1 MILRQG
7 APRRNPRLPA
17 VMALFVALSPSG
29 FSSRQLGSEL
39 DEMAKDFLRTH
50 HAPGMALCIIQHG
63 EILSREYGVAD
74 LENSVPVSRD
84 SEFAMASITKQ
95 LTAAA
100 ILQLA
105 ENGLLKLDDDISR
118 FVDGLPG
125 YYRGVTI
132 RRLLNHT
139 AGVRNLQDLGN
150 RYWSQSHGHI
160 EPRALIDLFRG
171 EPLDFE
177 PGTEYHYSNSG
188 YVLLGAAIENA
199 SGETY
204 GDYVRHRLLDR
215 LGIKHMVYPGSLELL
230 EHRVHPYWFN
240 GKAFVN
246 AAYFDASAGFAMG
259 GLYSTAEDLAR
270 WTEALHHGRVLSPYF
285 YQLMITPET
294 LLNGESL
301 SYGYGMEV
309 GSIEGHAL
317 YAHGGGGVGFR
328 CQTLYIP
335 DEDVTIAI
343 MSNSNFDGGAV
354 EMADRL
360 MRRILHIGGPLD
372 LPLPPEAVGRYAG
385 RYCMDDERVEIAVSE
400 GGLIIRDDSG
410 SRRLRHQGS
419 GVFAQDGRL
428 ARLHFREKDGRV
440 EGFTLA
446 RYGTFLAK
454 AARE

>member
-1 MILRQG
+1 
-7 APRRNPRLPA
+7 
-17 VMALFVALSPSG
+17 MALFVALSPSG

-39 DEMAKDFLRTH
+39 DEMVKDFLRTH

-118 FVDGLPG
+118 FVEDLPRT
-125 YYRGVTI
+125 YRGVTI

-160 EPRALIDLFRG
+160 EPKALIDLFRG

-188 YVLLGAAIENA
+188 YVLLGAVIEKT
-199 SGETY
+199 SGEPY
-204 GDYVRHRLLDR
+204 GDYVRHHLLDR
-215 LGIKHMVYPGSLELL
+215 LGIKHMVYPGSLALL
-230 EHRVHPYWFN
+230 EHRVHPYWYN

-259 GLYSTAEDLAR
+259 GFYSTAEDLAL
-270 WTEALHHGRVLSPYF
+270 WTEALHHGRVLSPYY

-294 LLNGESL
+294 LLDGKAL
-301 SYGYGMEV
+301 SYGYGMDV

-317 YAHGGGGVGFR
+317 YAHAGGGVGFIS
-328 CQTLYIP
+328 QALYVP
-335 DEDVTIAI
+335 DDDLTIAV

-354 EMADRL
+354 EIADRV

-372 LPLPPEAVGRYAG
+372 LPLSSGEAQRYAG
-385 RYCMDDERVEIAVSE
+385 RYCLDGEIVEITVAE
-400 GGLIIRDDSG
+400 GGLIIRDGAG
-410 SRRLRHQGS
+410 SRRLRYQGN
-419 GVFAQDGRL
+419 GIFAQDGRL
-428 ARLHFREKDGRV
+428 ARLHFRENNGRV
-440 EGFTLA
+440 EGFAIA
-446 RYGTFLAK
+446 RYGTLLDK
-454 AARE
+454 AVREN